1 MSGVLKAHWRKIVV
15 TVVLIVIAVAASIV
29 LTQPPP
35 KPTGKTLEVITRH
48 DSSIWTIFEPAFL
61 ESDYAKQLNI
71 VDIKWIAPEAHLWRD
86 TIKATELDVAW
97 GGGPTLFDQLI
108 RDGQIQA
115 LEGTRVT
122 SVVSEI
128 PDSLGGAPMKRRDQ
142 QGRAVWV
149 AAAISSFGFTVNQGF
164 LNRYSLPT
172 PQRWEDL
179 ADTTYLK
186 PIRTISMGN
195 AKDTT
200 SNTRIYTIILQ
211 GFGWDKG
218 WSILTRMAGNAKIY
232 SGAGISVDVQSA
244 SDMGEVG
251 VALSIDFYGYTS
263 QLKNPDCKYI
273 IPQGQSIINGDPIAV
288 IKGTKKQ
295 EEAEA
300 FVAWVLSAEG
310 QSFWLKP
317 VVNRMPVRQ
326 DAFDTPLGKNRT
338 DLKRLYTETV
348 QNIGI
353 SFDDDLAL
361 LYTDSVMYYFE
372 SVLTDLQSE
381 LREAW
386 SALGKAKTEGR
397 ISDSRFEEL
406 ALSLG
411 KPVSWSEGG
420 ATQQFTLEYAKSINN
435 RLRDDS
441 AFRESMKSKWTSAA
455 RAQYA
460 EILRTVS

>member
-1 MSGVLKAHWRKIVV
+1 V
-15 TVVLIVIAVAASIV
+15 VIAVSASIL

-35 KPTGKTLEVITRH
+35 KPAGKTLRVITRH
-48 DSSIWTIFEPAFL
+48 DSTIWTIFEPAFL
-61 ESDYAKQLNI
+61 ASDYAKQLNI
-71 VDIKWIAPEAHLWRD
+71 VDIEWISPDPGLWRD

-97 GGGPTLFDQLI
+97 GGGPTLFDQLL
-108 RDGQIQA
+108 RDDQIQP
-115 LEGTRVT
+115 LSGVSVL
-122 SVVSEI
+122 SVVDQI
-128 PDSLGGAPMKRRDQ
+128 PDSLGGAPMKRRNQ
-142 QGRAVWV
+142 QGQVVWV

-164 LNRYSLPT
+164 LKRYGLPT

-179 ADTTYLK
+179 ADTAYLK
-186 PIRTISMGN
+186 PIKTISMGN
-195 AKDTT
+195 APHTT
-200 SNTRIYTIILQ
+200 SNTRIYIIILQ
-211 GFGWDKG
+211 CFGWDKG

-232 SGAGISVDVQSA
+232 SGSGISVDVQSA
-244 SDMGEVG
+244 SETGEVG

-263 QLKNPDCKYI
+263 QLKNPDCRYI

-310 QSFWLKP
+310 QSVWLKP

-353 SFDDDLAL
+353 NFDDDLAL

-386 SALGKAKTEGR
+386 SALGKAKPEGR

-411 KPVSWSEGG
+411 KPISWSEGG
-420 ATQQFTLEYAKSINN
+420 ATQQFTLEYAKSVNN
-435 RLRDDS
+435 RVREDS
-441 AFRESMKSKWTSAA
+441 TFRESMKAKWTSAA

-460 EILRTVS
+460 EILKTVS